1 MLAREDGERWGK
13 SHQFRPLREACAA
26 AKIVPPISFHIL
38 RHTFASR
45 LARQRV
51 TMAIIAAALGNS
63 EAICAKHY
71 AHLSPGYIA
80 DTIRQYA
87 GGMGIV
93 PAETNVQPM
102 QPHAHSR

>member
-1 MLAREDGERWGK
+1 MLARGDGGRWGR
-13 SHQFRPLREACAA
+13 SHQFRPLREACNA

-45 LARQRV
+45 LARRRV
-51 TMAIIAAALGNS
+51 PMAIIAAALGNS

-71 AHLSPGYIA
+71 AHLSPGYVA
-80 DTIRQYA
+80 DTIRQHA

-102 QPHAHSR
+102 QPRVYGG